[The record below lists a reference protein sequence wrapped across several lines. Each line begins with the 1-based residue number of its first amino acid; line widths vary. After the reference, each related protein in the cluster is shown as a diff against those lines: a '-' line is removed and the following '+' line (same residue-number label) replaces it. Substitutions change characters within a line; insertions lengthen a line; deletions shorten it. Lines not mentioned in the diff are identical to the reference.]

1 MLGNASINRPHIQRK
16 LAKMD
21 EREETAL
28 SNLFLILLNALLTPR
43 MLSLEQSDKVSAFNF
58 LWRRFTSVYRV
69 GKVAKDG
76 VQVVVE
82 FYVKSWAGTNP

>member
-1 MLGNASINRPHIQRK
+1 
-16 LAKMD
+16 
-21 EREETAL
+21 
-28 SNLFLILLNALLTPR
+28 

-58 LWRRFTSVYRV
+58 PWRRFTSVYRV